1 MQTMLFQHSASD
13 DVPGF
18 PQVLSA
24 LGTIPA
30 ILYRALEFG
39 TAQNRAYFETLSEN
53 EPPRL
58 HVREMIVRDM
68 AKRFLERSEF
78 VVEEDRLMVGSEP
91 LVALVLRWNGIQIR
105 ILKGKNGVLP
115 GCGRSVNRKRFYR
128 QLPSTY
134 LDDAKRPKRSK
145 LNVVLLWDFDAVFN
159 LKKLWLVCPRTAGA
173 RAHDVTWFW
182 HESIPHPAIS
192 AASTA
197 GARPID
203 SGADLEDLLRDD
215 ESTDRETKKA

>member
-115 GCGRSVNRKRFYR
+115 
-128 QLPSTY
+128 STY